1 MSIPD
6 PPFILREPAVQASA
20 LVLASPHSGRN
31 YPASFVDS
39 SRLDA
44 RALRRSEDSF
54 VDELYA
60 AAPSH
65 GAALLAATF
74 PRAYCDA
81 NREAWELDPAM
92 FEDGLPPWVNT
103 TSVRVGAGLGTLAR
117 VVSSGEAIYRRRLRF
132 ADAQSRVHT
141 CWEPYHA
148 ALRQLI
154 DTTRRQRG
162 ACLLLDCHSMPDV
175 ASHLRRRDGARPAGR
190 GDATSLAGR
199 GDATSLAGRG
209 DATSLAGRGDA
220 TSLAGR
226 GDATSLAGRSD
237 AASPPWDAVRDGPD
251 FVLGDAHGT
260 TCAPAATR
268 LVETLLRDAGYGV
281 SRNDPYAGGYVT
293 RHYGRPGEHVH
304 VLQIEVARGLYMD
317 EATIE
322 KRAGFGVLRDR
333 LSLVVA
339 SLVAALQHDP
349 GLLEP

>member
-1 MSIPD
+1 MGGRGRFYGAVDMPIAE
-6 PPFILREPAVQASA
+6 PPFILREPDVQASP

-31 YPASFVDS
+31 YTAGFVES

-60 AAPSH
+60 AAPAH

-132 ADAQSRVHT
+132 ADAEERVRS

-148 ALRQLI
+148 ALRGMI
-154 DTTRRQRG
+154 ETTRRRRG
-162 ACLLLDCHSMPDV
+162 ACLLLDCHSMPD
-175 ASHLRRRDGARPAGR
+175 ATSPPRDGSRAGRDGA
-190 GDATSLAGR
+190 
-199 GDATSLAGRG
+199 
-209 DATSLAGRGDA
+209 
-220 TSLAGR
+220 
-226 GDATSLAGRSD
+226 
-237 AASPPWDAVRDGPD
+237 RDGPD

-260 TCAPAATR
+260 TCALGATR
-268 LVETLLRDAGYGV
+268 LVEALLREAGYQVG
-281 SRNDPYAGGYVT
+281 RNDPYAGGYVT
-293 RHYGRPGEHVH
+293 RHYGRPREHVH
-304 VLQIEVARGLYMD
+304 VLQVEVARGLYMD
-317 EATIE
+317 ETTIE
-322 KRAGFGVLRDR
+322 KTPGFGALRDR
-333 LSLVVA
+333 LSLVVEA
-339 SLVAALQHDP
+339 LVATLQRDP
-349 GLLEP
+349 KLLGL

>member
-1 MSIPD
+1 MPITE
-6 PPFILREPAVQASA
+6 PPFILREPDVQASA

-31 YPASFVDS
+31 YTAGFVES
-39 SRLDA
+39 SRLDP

-132 ADAQSRVHT
+132 ADAEARVHS

-148 ALRQLI
+148 ALRGMI
-154 DTTRRQRG
+154 EATRRQRG
-162 ACLLLDCHSMPDV
+162 VCLLLDCHSMPD
-175 ASHLRRRDGARPAGR
+175 AS
-190 GDATSLAGR
+190 T
-199 GDATSLAGRG
+199 
-209 DATSLAGRGDA
+209 
-220 TSLAGR
+220 
-226 GDATSLAGRSD
+226 
-237 AASPPWDAVRDGPD
+237 PPREGSRVTREGPD

-260 TCAPAATR
+260 TCAPRATR
-268 LVETLLRDAGYGV
+268 LVESLLRDAGYQV

-293 RHYGRPGEHVH
+293 RHYGRPREHVH
-304 VLQIEVARGLYMD
+304 VLQVEVARGLYMD
-317 EATIE
+317 EAAIE
-322 KRAGFGVLRDR
+322 KRPGFGVLRDR
-333 LSLVVA
+333 LSLVVE
-339 SLVAALQHDP
+339 SLVKALQRDP
-349 GLLEP
+349 GLLGP

>member
-199 GDATSLAGRG
+199 GDATS
-209 DATSLAGRGDA
+209 
-220 TSLAGR
+220 
-226 GDATSLAGRSD
+226 
-237 AASPPWDAVRDGPD
+237 PPWDAVRDGPD

>member
-1 MSIPD
+1 MPLPD
-6 PPFILREPAVQASA
+6 PPFILHAPAVQASA

-39 SRLDA
+39 SRLDP

-132 ADAQSRVHT
+132 AEAQGRVRT

-148 ALRQLI
+148 ALRGLI
-154 DTTRRQRG
+154 DATRRQRG
-162 ACLLLDCHSMPDV
+162 ACLLLDCHSMPDA
-175 ASHLRRRDGARPAGR
+175 ASQPRGRDGAHPAAR
-190 GDATSLAGR
+190 HDP
-199 GDATSLAGRG
+199 
-209 DATSLAGRGDA
+209 
-220 TSLAGR
+220 
-226 GDATSLAGRSD
+226 
-237 AASPPWDAVRDGPD
+237 ASPPREAARDGPD

-268 LVETLLRDAGYGV
+268 LVETLLRESGYQV

-293 RHYGRPGEHVH
+293 RHYGRPREQVH

-322 KRAGFGVLRDR
+322 KRAGFAPLRER

-349 GLLEP
+349 GLLDP

>member
-1 MSIPD
+1 MPIAE
-6 PPFILREPAVQASA
+6 PPFILREPDVQASP

-31 YPASFVDS
+31 YTAGFVES
-39 SRLDA
+39 SRLDP

-132 ADAQSRVHT
+132 ADAEARVHS

-148 ALRQLI
+148 ALRGMI
-154 DTTRRQRG
+154 EATRRERG
-162 ACLLLDCHSMPDV
+162 ACLLLDCHSMPD
-175 ASHLRRRDGARPAGR
+175 ASTHPRDGSHVARE
-190 GDATSLAGR
+190 
-199 GDATSLAGRG
+199 
-209 DATSLAGRGDA
+209 
-220 TSLAGR
+220 
-226 GDATSLAGRSD
+226 
-237 AASPPWDAVRDGPD
+237 GPD

-260 TCAPAATR
+260 TCAPGATR
-268 LVETLLRDAGYGV
+268 LVESLLREAGYRV

-293 RHYGRPGEHVH
+293 RHYGRPREHVH
-304 VLQIEVARGLYMD
+304 VLQVEVARGLYMD

-322 KRAGFGVLRDR
+322 KRPGFGVLRDR
-333 LSLVVA
+333 LSLVVE
-339 SLVAALQHDP
+339 SLVTALQRDP
-349 GLLEP
+349 GLLGP

>member
-1 MSIPD
+1 MPITE
-6 PPFILREPAVQASA
+6 PPFILREPDVQASA

-31 YPASFVDS
+31 YTAGFVES
-39 SRLDA
+39 SRLDP

-132 ADAQSRVHT
+132 ADAEARVHS

-148 ALRQLI
+148 ALRGMI
-154 DTTRRQRG
+154 EATRRQRG
-162 ACLLLDCHSMPDV
+162 ACLLLDCHSMPD
-175 ASHLRRRDGARPAGR
+175 ASPPPRGGPEAGR
-190 GDATSLAGR
+190 GAGR
-199 GDATSLAGRG
+199 T
-209 DATSLAGRGDA
+209 
-220 TSLAGR
+220 
-226 GDATSLAGRSD
+226 
-237 AASPPWDAVRDGPD
+237 GPD

-260 TCAPAATR
+260 TCAPGATR
-268 LVETLLRDAGYGV
+268 LVESLLRDAGYQV

-293 RHYGRPGEHVH
+293 RHYGRPREHVH
-304 VLQIEVARGLYMD
+304 VLQVEVARGLYMD
-317 EATIE
+317 EAAIE
-322 KRAGFGVLRDR
+322 KRPGFGVLRDR
-333 LSLVVA
+333 LSLVVE
-339 SLVAALQHDP
+339 SLVKALQRDP
-349 GLLEP
+349 GLLGT

>member
-1 MSIPD
+1 MPIAE
-6 PPFILREPAVQASA
+6 PPFILREPDVQASP

-31 YPASFVDS
+31 YTAGFLES
-39 SRLDA
+39 SRLDS

-81 NREAWELDPAM
+81 NREPWELDPAM

-132 ADAQSRVHT
+132 ADAEARVHS

-148 ALRQLI
+148 ALRGMI
-154 DTTRRQRG
+154 EATRRQRG
-162 ACLLLDCHSMPDV
+162 ACLLLDCHSMPD
-175 ASHLRRRDGARPAGR
+175 ASLPARD
-190 GDATSLAGR
+190 
-199 GDATSLAGRG
+199 
-209 DATSLAGRGDA
+209 
-220 TSLAGR
+220 
-226 GDATSLAGRSD
+226 
-237 AASPPWDAVRDGPD
+237 ASRVTREGPD

-260 TCAPAATR
+260 TCAPGATR
-268 LVETLLRDAGYGV
+268 LVESLLREAGYRV

-293 RHYGRPGEHVH
+293 RHYGRPREQVH
-304 VLQIEVARGLYMD
+304 VLQVEVARGLYMD
-317 EATIE
+317 EAAIE
-322 KRAGFGVLRDR
+322 KRPGFGVLRDR
-333 LSLVVA
+333 LSLMVA
-339 SLVAALQHDP
+339 STVAALQSNP
-349 GLLEP
+349 GLLGA

>member
-1 MSIPD
+1 MPIAE
-6 PPFILREPAVQASA
+6 PPFILRAPDTQASP

-31 YPASFVDS
+31 YLASFVDA

-132 ADAQSRVHT
+132 ADAEGRVRS

-148 ALRQLI
+148 ALRGLI
-154 DTTRRQRG
+154 EATRCQRG
-162 ACLLLDCHSMPDV
+162 ACLLLDCHSMPD
-175 ASHLRRRDGARPAGR
+175 
-190 GDATSLAGR
+190 
-199 GDATSLAGRG
+199 
-209 DATSLAGRGDA
+209 
-220 TSLAGR
+220 
-226 GDATSLAGRSD
+226 
-237 AASPPWDAVRDGPD
+237 ASPQGRDPVRARHGAGHEGPD

-260 TCAPAATR
+260 TCAPGATR
-268 LVETLLRDAGYGV
+268 LVERLLRDAGYQV

-293 RHYGRPGEHVH
+293 RHYGRPREHVH
-304 VLQIEVARGLYMD
+304 VLQVEVARGLYMD

-333 LSLVVA
+333 LSLVVE
-339 SLVAALQHDP
+339 SLVAALRHDP
-349 GLLEP
+349 GLLGP